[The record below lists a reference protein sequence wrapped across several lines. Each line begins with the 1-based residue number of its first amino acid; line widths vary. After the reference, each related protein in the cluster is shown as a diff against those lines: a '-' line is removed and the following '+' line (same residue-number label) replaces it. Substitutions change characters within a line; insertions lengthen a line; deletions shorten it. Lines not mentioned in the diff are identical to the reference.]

1 MASTRFALILLVA
14 VPLSWA
20 GTAADDGA
28 EPAKILK
35 EAGIAS
41 DAPGLI
47 KYFKAR
53 TPSPGDQARYADLVR
68 NLGDKSFA
76 VREKA
81 SKELIAI
88 GEPVLPFLKKALKD
102 GDLELTRRAGV
113 CIRAI
118 ERVPFATLTSAAA
131 RLLALRRPDG
141 AAEILLAYLPFAHWD
156 AVGDNLLEAL
166 QVVGMKGTAP
176 KQTPQPCVLAA
187 IRDKE
192 PRRRAAAAHV
202 LGHADP
208 TYRKALTGLLA
219 DPEALVRYHA
229 AAGLMR
235 ARDRKAVPALIAL
248 LEDAPLQLAWRAEDW
263 LVRIAGEKAPS
274 LAGDPGEPA
283 QRNKWRG
290 NWEDWW
296 NKNKEHI
303 NLAKLDLNDTLLGV
317 TMTCEMDGIGQV
329 GGRIS
334 EFDRNGNLRWSIE
347 ENFSSPTDF
356 QRLPGGRVLVAEHWG
371 QRVTERDRQGKI
383 LREWKLADKPVA
395 CRRLPNGNT
404 FMATYTEILEMSAA
418 GTTVF
423 SYKAQG
429 MIYCACM
436 LRNRHI
442 LYINSAGNIIE
453 LDDQRKQVKNFTVP
467 AHAGGAGYWASI
479 EPLPNGRYLI
489 ALAGADRVVEIDAA
503 GKIHW
508 ECAVNKATGATRLAN
523 GNTLVASCDGRFAV
537 EVNRAGKEVWKKT
550 TKGRPFW
557 ARRY

>member
-1 MASTRFALILLVA
+1 MPSTRFALILLVA
-14 VPLSWA
+14 VPVLWA

-28 EPAKILK
+28 EQAKILK

-41 DAPGLI
+41 DGPGLI
-47 KYFKAR
+47 KYFKTR
-53 TPSPGDQARYADLVR
+53 TPSPGDQARFTELVR
-68 NLGDKSFA
+68 ALGDKSFA

-88 GEPVLPFLKKALKD
+88 GEPVLPFLKKALRD

-118 ERVPFATLTSAAA
+118 ERVPFSTLTAAAA

-141 AAEILLAYLPFAHWD
+141 AAEVLLAYLPFADWD

-166 QVVGMKGTAP
+166 QVVGLTGKAP
-176 KQTPQPCVLAA
+176 KLAPLPAVADA
-187 IRDKE
+187 IKDKN

-202 LGHADP
+202 LGYVGSA
-208 TYRKALTGLLA
+208 YRKALARLLA
-219 DPEALVRYHA
+219 DPEPLVRYHA

-235 ARDRKAVPALIAL
+235 ARDPKAVPALIAL

-283 QRNKWRG
+283 QRKKWRG
-290 NWEDWW
+290 SWDDWW
-296 NKNKEHI
+296 NNNKSHI
-303 NLAKLDLNDTLLGV
+303 NLAKLDLNDSVLGV

-356 QRLPGGRVLVAEHWG
+356 QRLPGGRVLVAEHWA
-371 QRVTERDRQGKI
+371 QKVTERDRQGKI
-383 LREWKLADKPVA
+383 VREWKLADKPVT
-395 CRRLPNGNT
+395 CRRLANGNT

-423 SYKAQG
+423 SFKTQG

-442 LYINSAGNIIE
+442 LYINSAGNVIE
-453 LDDQRKQVKNFTVP
+453 LDEQKKQVKNFTL
-467 AHAGGAGYWASI
+467 GGAGYWASI

-489 ALAGADRVVEIDAA
+489 ALAGADRVVETDAA

-508 ECAVNKATGATRLAN
+508 EVSVSKATGATRLAN
-523 GNTLVASCDGRFAV
+523 GNTLVASSDGRFAV